1 MMADPV
7 DAVIASLGDWRGD
20 LLTHIRKLIND
31 VDPGITEDVKWR
43 KPTNPLGVPTWS
55 HNGIL
60 CTGETYKD
68 KVKLTFFKGAA
79 LADPEGLFPAGQGG
93 GTRRAID
100 IRQGQKL
107 NEKALAALVRKA
119 IAFNAAA

>member
-1 MMADPV
+1 MMADPITE
-7 DAVIASLGDWRGD
+7 VIASLGDWRAD
-20 LLTHIRKLIND
+20 MLVDIRNLINS
-31 VDPGITEDVKWR
+31 VDPEISEDVKWR

-68 KVKLTFFKGAA
+68 KVKLTFFKGTA
-79 LADPEGLFPAGQGG
+79 LADPHGLFTAGQNG

-100 IRQGQKL
+100 FRQGESL
-107 NEKALAALVRKA
+107 NEKALKELIREA
-119 IAFNAAA
+119 IAANAG

>member
-1 MMADPV
+1 MANPV
-7 DAVIASLGDWRGD
+7 DEVIDSLADWRGD
-20 LLTHIRKLIND
+20 LLARIRELIKN
-31 VDPGITEDVKWR
+31 VDPAIEEDVKWR

-55 HNGIL
+55 HRGIL

-79 LADPEGLFPAGQGG
+79 LADPEDLFFTGQSG

-100 IRQGQKL
+100 FREGTNV
-107 NEKALAALVRKA
+107 NELALAALVREA
-119 IAFNAAA
+119 IAANSAGR